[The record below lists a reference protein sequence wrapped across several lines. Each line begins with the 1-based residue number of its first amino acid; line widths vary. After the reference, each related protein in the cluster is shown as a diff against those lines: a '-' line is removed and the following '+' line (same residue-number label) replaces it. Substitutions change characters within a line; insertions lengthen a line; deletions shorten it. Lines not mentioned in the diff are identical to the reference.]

1 MPAKWKGKGL
11 RTFATLLT
19 ALIALA
25 APAQAENDRAGV
37 FDYYVLA
44 LSWSPSWC
52 ALEGDAREAAQC
64 APGKGLG
71 FTLHGLWPQ
80 HERGWPDYC
89 RSDKSDPSRRQSGA
103 MADIMGDG
111 GLAWH
116 QWKKHGRCSGLSAEA
131 YFDLS
136 RRAYASVVLP
146 PVLSKLAEPIR
157 VDPKVIERAFLE
169 VNPDMAAD
177 GVTVTC
183 KQGRISEVRIC
194 LTKSLEP
201 RACGVDTLSDCAY
214 PADISPIRRAGR
226 R

>member
-116 QWKKHGRCSGLSAEA
+116 QWKKHGRCV
-131 YFDLS
+131 
-136 RRAYASVVLP
+136 RRFAASVEQAGGADPGRPESDRASLP
-146 PVLSKLAEPIR
+146 RGQSGHGRGWGHRHVQTGADQRSADL
-157 VDPKVIERAFLE
+157 
-169 VNPDMAAD
+169 PDE
-177 GVTVTC
+177 
-183 KQGRISEVRIC
+183 I
-194 LTKSLEP
+194 
-201 RACGVDTLSDCAY
+201 
-214 PADISPIRRAGR
+214 AGAPGLWR
-226 R
+226 